1 MMVEFNVY
9 KLYAITTKP
18 AIHFCWDRF
27 TFVSRITFFFVLSLR
42 AEILKY
48 NYRPSTTWQNNMFS
62 ANNLHQK
69 SLIAPYTMS
78 HGEKHNF
85 NVGESAFSV
94 SR

>member
-1 MMVEFNVY
+1 MVKFNVP
-9 KLYAITTKP
+9 KLYDITTKQAFIP
-18 AIHFCWDRF
+18 ETAWHLCPE
-27 TFVSRITFFFVLSLR
+27 SLFFFVVSLR

-48 NYRPSTTWQNNMFS
+48 TYRPSTTWQNNMFS

-69 SLIAPYTMS
+69 TLIAPYTMS

>member
-1 MMVEFNVY
+1 MALPQNRHSFLRPLDICVPN
-9 KLYAITTKP
+9 
-18 AIHFCWDRF
+18 H
-27 TFVSRITFFFVLSLR
+27 FFFVVSLR

-69 SLIAPYTMS
+69 SLIALYTMS
-78 HGEKHNF
+78 HGEKHDF

>member
-1 MMVEFNVY
+1 MTLPQNRHSFLRPLDICVPN
-9 KLYAITTKP
+9 
-18 AIHFCWDRF
+18 HF
-27 TFVSRITFFFVLSLR
+27 FFFVVSLR

-69 SLIAPYTMS
+69 TLIAPNTMS